1 MTEQLP
7 DLSNLLNSEANT
19 EVKDEA
25 EDAAMILMHSIK
37 ESFDE
42 RDQRLAAADLELRM
56 LKSRVST
63 LETFVS
69 YLLEQDPKMQE
80 RVKAMA
86 EATEGKAAVD
96 GQE

>member
-7 DLSNLLNSEANT
+7 DISALLSTEAST
-19 EVKDEA
+19 EAKDEA

-42 RDQRLAAADLELRM
+42 RDKRLTATDLEIRM
-56 LKSRVST
+56 LKGRVST